1 MCNDRLNAISRTPY
15 LYVDQGPGPLSC
27 AAVIEED
34 AATEQGRRSN
44 GQFFHPP
51 LERTRFTIIHLA
63 DTGLEPRS
71 QTTRPLPSVA
81 PLAPRKLDRVLILGG
96 GGILGPSVVE
106 ELGNGDDKFSLR
118 VTDVHADKRNPGSQP
133 LQLPEG
139 HEYVEIDIATNSE
152 VVAAVSSSAPTK
164 SRCNSPLSSALT

>member
-1 MCNDRLNAISRTPY
+1 M
-15 LYVDQGPGPLSC
+15 
-27 AAVIEED
+27 AARQV
-34 AATEQGRRSN
+34 T
-44 GQFFHPP
+44 
-51 LERTRFTIIHLA
+51 
-63 DTGLEPRS
+63 
-71 QTTRPLPSVA
+71 VA

-118 VTDVHADKRNPGSQP
+118 VTDVHADKRSPGSQP

-139 HEYVEIDIATNSE
+139 HEYVEIDIATNDE

-164 SRCNSPLSSALT
+164 SRCNSPPCSALT